1 MKLPWKQRQH
11 RQGTGL
17 LTVLTASSL
26 LMMLAFTVAG
36 TSFHHLNVSNRI
48 GHAQRARNLAEA
60 ALAQAVAELLKDPN
74 LAEPLIA
81 WRPAPYIPDG
91 AQALFTFVP
100 GNLPALNGQLKRPI
114 LQVCINNLTGTVAK
128 TDPLS
133 GRSVPAESAYLRAVG
148 VDHGVEKAFECMIY
162 VPRFPWAVAAA
173 GPVYADGETTIAG
186 VEDPADVGDPTKH
199 RAGHITT
206 NANVGDDS
214 VKFVGDQVTVT
225 GDVQSASGANLGNSL
240 VKGEKRLYAPPVP
253 IPRITLSDYDT
264 AGKPGLTAFNG
275 SVTSVSGY
283 SRGTGNIVGGDLHLN
298 GGVVYVDGDVQLN
311 KVTGEG
317 AIITTGKL
325 EVAGGDLSAG
335 NKMALLAGGELKVG
349 NPSDR
354 TKLSGVIYSEKKLTA
369 DKVDLFGNAVST
381 ERNPGDSELILH
393 DSKVMTSSSSGL
405 FEMTV
410 GGGGAGTTPVYP
422 RGYTGVDMTT
432 NPGATQTMAF
442 PVPVPDGAGGHQVIN
457 FTFDISTQVTRNPA
471 DFVIGGG
478 YEFSVHAPGP
488 FDVNGNPLPPGE
500 YVIKPGYTGT
510 SPGVTYHYESPTSG
524 AHQLGP
530 ADLTVWLGGTS
541 AVPGDA
547 GDLKEQVKNFMLATV
562 ASDLSGAGL
571 PPLDANG
578 IAAIDGIATA
588 MFGSPTNI
596 ETFGALSG
604 IAGASLENASATPGG
619 GGTGETLK
627 IDLFNQYT
635 TTGDRY
641 SLADKIRVLFW
652 REVQQP

>member
-60 ALAQAVAELLKDPN
+60 ALAQAVAELLKDPTV
-74 LAEPLIA
+74 AEPLIA
-81 WRPAPYIPDG
+81 WRPAPYIPDA

-100 GNLPALNGQLKRPI
+100 GNLPTLNGQLKRPV
-114 LQVCINNLTGTVAK
+114 LQVCLNNLTGTVAK

-148 VDHGVEKAFECMIY
+148 IDHGVEKTFECMIY

-264 AGKPGLTAFNG
+264 AGKPGLTPFNG

-325 EVAGGDLSAG
+325 EVAGGDLSAS
-335 NKMALLAGGELKVG
+335 NKMALLAGGELTVG

-410 GGGGAGTTPVYP
+410 GGAGTPPGPFPPVFP
-422 RGYTGVDMTT
+422 GNIGTSAQSWPIMVPAQPPATGTEVL
-432 NPGATQTMAF
+432 
-442 PVPVPDGAGGHQVIN
+442 N
-457 FTFDISTQVTRNPA
+457 FTFDDLKVQFSGNVD
-471 DFVIGGG
+471 DFILG
-478 YEFSVHAPGP
+478 S
-488 FDVNGNPLPPGE
+488 E
-500 YVIKPGYTGT
+500 YVMATDYPGAWAEDGTALGPGTYVVKPGYSGPVAGITQ
-510 SPGVTYHYESPTSG
+510 HYEPAPSG
-524 AHQLGP
+524 ARLVQ
-530 ADLTVWLGGTS
+530 ASDLTVHLG
-541 AVPGDA
+541 
-547 GDLKEQVKNFMLATV
+547 ATQLSGN
-562 ASDLSGAGL
+562 ASDLRDQARTYILNAVNADLSAAGR
-571 PPLDANG
+571 PPVGPAGMAMIDA
-578 IAAIDGIATA
+578 IADSW
-588 MFGSPTNI
+588 FGSPTA
-596 ETFGALSG
+596 FLHGAGRAAAEDAALDFVG
-604 IAGASLENASATPGG
+604 ATPGG
-619 GGTGETLK
+619 GTGEKLT

-635 TTGDRY
+635 TTGERY

>member
-1 MKLPWKQRQH
+1 VKLPWKQRQH

-60 ALAQAVAELLKDPN
+60 ALAQAVAELLKDPTV
-74 LAEPLIA
+74 AEPLIA

-100 GNLPALNGQLKRPI
+100 GNLPTLNGQLKRPV
-114 LQVCINNLTGTVAK
+114 LQVCLNNLTGTVAK

-148 VDHGVEKAFECMIY
+148 IDHGVEKTFECMIY

-410 GGGGAGTTPVYP
+410 GGSGTPLGTIPK
-422 RGYTGVDMTT
+422 GYYSS
-432 NPGATQTMAF
+432 NPAATSSDPF
-442 PVPVPDGAGGHQVIN
+442 PVLVPAQPPATGNEVLN
-457 FTFDISTQVTRNPA
+457 FTFDLSTQFTGNPD
-471 DFVIGGG
+471 DFILNGDYVMATN
-478 YEFSVHAPGP
+478 YPGA
-488 FDVNGNPLPPGE
+488 FDVSGNPLGPGT
-500 YVIKPGYTGT
+500 YVVKPGYTGPLVGT
-510 SPGVTYHYESPTSG
+510 TYHFEPAPPG
-524 AHQLGP
+524 ARLVQP
-530 ADLTVWLGGTS
+530 SDLTVWLGSTPVAGNS
-541 AVPGDA
+541 ASLQD
-547 GDLKEQVKNFMLATV
+547 DIKTFLINSIN
-562 ASDLSGAGL
+562 SDLAAAGR
-571 PPLDANG
+571 PPLDSVGLSMVDSYAN
-578 IAAIDGIATA
+578 IW
-588 MFGSPTNI
+588 GSPANFMNTAGWPGTI
-596 ETFGALSG
+596 GAAL
-604 IAGASLENASATPGG
+604 AFEAATPGG
-619 GGTGETLK
+619 GTGEKLT

-635 TTGDRY
+635 TTGERY

>member
-410 GGGGAGTTPVYP
+410 GGSGGPP
-422 RGYTGVDMTT
+422 SSFEKGYWGQSDPLATATAPLPFLVPAQPPATGNEML
-432 NPGATQTMAF
+432 
-442 PVPVPDGAGGHQVIN
+442 H
-457 FTFDISTQVTRNPA
+457 FTFDLSTQFTGNPD
-471 DFVIGGG
+471 DFILGGDYAMATDIYG
-478 YEFSVHAPGP
+478 A
-488 FDVNGNPLPPGE
+488 FDVNGNPLGPGN
-500 YVIKPGYTGT
+500 YVVKPGYTGPIAGVNYHFEPAP
-510 SPGVTYHYESPTSG
+510 PGARVVQRS
-524 AHQLGP
+524 
-530 ADLTVWLGGTS
+530 DLTVWLGSTPVS
-541 AVPGDA
+541 ANSATLRDDVRTFLIDSINADLAAA
-547 GDLKEQVKNFMLATV
+547 GRPLLN
-562 ASDLSGAGL
+562 SDGLSVIDSYADIFSGSQFL
-571 PPLDANG
+571 P
-578 IAAIDGIATA
+578 
-588 MFGSPTNI
+588 SV
-596 ETFGALSG
+596 
-604 IAGASLENASATPGG
+604 ATPGIVSAGMAFEAATPG